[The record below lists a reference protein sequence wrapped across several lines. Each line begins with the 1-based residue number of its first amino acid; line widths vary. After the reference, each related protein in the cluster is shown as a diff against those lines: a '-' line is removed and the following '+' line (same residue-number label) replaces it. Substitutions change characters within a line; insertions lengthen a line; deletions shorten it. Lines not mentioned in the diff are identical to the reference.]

1 MRPRAG
7 STSPATDRLARMGPV
22 TAEIMI
28 DAPRERVFTAVA
40 DLAKRPSFCDHF
52 QESFRLQR
60 IDSTGVGA
68 AARFHVDAPRFA
80 FWMETVL
87 ATVETPHLIVE
98 SGRGGRLDRM
108 DVGTAW
114 ELTDAGAGMTEV
126 RVSFWTEP
134 THRMDEFKDRLGSAG
149 WHRRQWKR
157 ALARLRD
164 LIEAD
169 AGIERLQVAGSSQL

>member
-1 MRPRAG
+1 VRPRAG

-28 DAPRERVFTAVA
+28 DAPRERVFAAVA

-108 DVGTAW
+108 EVGTAW

-134 THRMDEFKDRLGSAG
+134 THRMDEFKDRLGSTG

>member
-1 MRPRAG
+1 
-7 STSPATDRLARMGPV
+7 
-22 TAEIMI
+22 
-28 DAPRERVFTAVA
+28 
-40 DLAKRPSFCDHF
+40 
-52 QESFRLQR
+52 
-60 IDSTGVGA
+60 
-68 AARFHVDAPRFA
+68 
-80 FWMETVL
+80 
-87 ATVETPHLIVE
+87 
-98 SGRGGRLDRM
+98 M

-134 THRMDEFKDRLGSAG
+134 THRMDEFKDRLGSTG